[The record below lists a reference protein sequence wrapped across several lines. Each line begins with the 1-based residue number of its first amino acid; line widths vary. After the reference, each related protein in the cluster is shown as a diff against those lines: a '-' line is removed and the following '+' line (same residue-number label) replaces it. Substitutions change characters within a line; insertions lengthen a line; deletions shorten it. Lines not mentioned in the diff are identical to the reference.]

1 MPKRLY
7 REIADPESGI
17 RFRFAYE
24 TGVNG
29 PLHVEARHGVT
40 PEAAVETFLTGVTVW
55 NPANKRFETRT
66 ESHTLY
72 WAWHASAAV
81 LVITCFRRG
90 DLEWK
95 ES

>member
-7 REIADPESGI
+7 REFADPESGL

-29 PLHVEARHGVT
+29 PLHVEARH
-40 PEAAVETFLTGVTVW
+40 
-55 NPANKRFETRT
+55 
-66 ESHTLY
+66 TLY
-72 WAWHASAAV
+72 WAWHASEAV